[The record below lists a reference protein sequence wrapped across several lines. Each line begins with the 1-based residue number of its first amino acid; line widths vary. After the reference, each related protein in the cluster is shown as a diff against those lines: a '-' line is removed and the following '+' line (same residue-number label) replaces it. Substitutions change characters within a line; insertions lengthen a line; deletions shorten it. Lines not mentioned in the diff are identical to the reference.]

1 MAKAATKKK
10 DTGKINLTPRVK
22 KAPKARNPLF
32 LDEKYTG
39 PEPTWE
45 GWEKWSTEK
54 YWKEKHRG
62 LYYYNYFNTYK
73 DLAPNLFK
81 WMATAGYTKEDI
93 RAVKEIPDSH
103 MTITAA
109 ALATMFLRGMP
120 ENRDDMEHQDSGKWV
135 RNELAGQIIKGQAL
149 VDKKTAADKNSVNT
163 HQPSIQERI
172 REATYVHLEA
182 IEEWLEGFIKNS
194 ENFDPKGFNVLNH
207 FKSQEVNQAHAR
219 LIREQY
225 AYSKQDYDEL
235 LSSTKDKTDAY
246 TQLVDGYSCYTK
258 AQQKNMQAALTEI
271 IAACDMILQK
281 AKVSR
286 KTRAKKA
293 PSKEK
298 LVAKLKF
305 KESDDRYKLVSI
317 KPEEALQ
324 SMELWVFNTK
334 TRKLGVYV
342 ASDTAALSIK
352 GTTIINYNE
361 AKSVARTV
369 RKPEEFFRD
378 VKSLPKTKMRK
389 LYETINGVEIKM
401 NGRINADIV
410 LLKTFS

>member
-1 MAKAATKKK
+1 MAKAVKK
-10 DTGKINLTPRVK
+10 DTGKFNLTARPKKVK
-22 KAPKARNPLF
+22 STRSPMF

-45 GWEKWSTEK
+45 GWEKWSETKFLNEK
-54 YWKEKHRG
+54 RRG
-62 LYYYNYFNTYK
+62 MNYYNYFNNYK
-73 DLAPNLFK
+73 DLAPNLYK
-81 WMATAGYTKEDI
+81 WMERSKYPKEEI
-93 RAVKEIPDSH
+93 RCIRELPDSH
-103 MTITAA
+103 ITITSA
-109 ALATMFLRGMP
+109 ALATMFMRGMP
-120 ENRDDMEHQDSGKWV
+120 EERTDIEDYNPGEWV
-135 RNELAGQIIKGQAL
+135 RKDIAEYIIKGRAL
-149 VDKKTAADKNSVNT
+149 LEKRTASATANAGL

-172 REATYVHLEA
+172 REATYVHLEE
-182 IEEWLEGFIKNS
+182 IETWLEGFIKDPAS
-194 ENFDPKGFNVLNH
+194 FDPKGFNVLNH
-207 FKSQEVNQAHAR
+207 FKSREINQAHAR

-258 AQQKNMQAALTEI
+258 AQQRSMQAALTEI

-305 KESDDRYKLVSI
+305 KPSDDRYKLVSI

-342 ASDTAALSIK
+342 ASDLAALSVK
-352 GTTIINYNE
+352 GTSIINYSE
-361 AKSVARTV
+361 TKSVARTV

-389 LYETINGVEIKM
+389 LFETINGVETKL
-401 NGRINADIV
+401 NGRIGEDVV
-410 LLKTFS
+410 LLKVYN